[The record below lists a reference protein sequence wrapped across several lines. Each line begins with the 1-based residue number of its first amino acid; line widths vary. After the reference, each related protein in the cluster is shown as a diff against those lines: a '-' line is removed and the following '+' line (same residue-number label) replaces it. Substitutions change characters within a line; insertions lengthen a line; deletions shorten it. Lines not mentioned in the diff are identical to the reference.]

1 MKIVFAIYGEPAPKG
16 RPKSVVR
23 NGCVIVYTP
32 KKTKDN
38 EKFLR
43 LSSIRYA
50 PKKPFTGAVALTARF
65 YRSIPKSF
73 SKKNR
78 VLADNGVLRPTPRPD
93 LDNYLKQLEDSMNG
107 VFVRDD
113 SQVVGSHEQKFYSA
127 TPRIEIEIEELS
139 ERGSEK

>member
-1 MKIVFAIYGEPAPKG
+1 MKIRFTIYGEPTPKG

-43 LSSIRYA
+43 LSSVRYA
-50 PKKPFTGAVALTARF
+50 PKEPFTGAVALTARF

-78 VLADNGVLRPTPRPD
+78 VLAMNGVLRPITKPD
-93 LDNYLKQLEDSMNG
+93 LDNYVKQLEDSMNK
-107 VFVRDD
+107 VFFLDD
-113 SQVVGSHEQKFYSA
+113 NQVVKNVSDKFYST
-127 TPRIEIEIEELS
+127 TPRIEIEIEELLQ
-139 ERGSEK
+139 